1 MITEDYCSFEVAKL
15 LKEKGFEDE
24 CFGTY
29 SVGDHELS
37 VSSECPYENDPNDD
51 ILVAAPTHQMAI
63 KWLRE
68 VRNIEINVS
77 MSALNS
83 DNSREYMFNIF
94 FTNER
99 YLEPSKTKTGFKCYE
114 EAAEAAIKYCLT
126 NLIK

>member
-1 MITEDYCSFEVAKL
+1 MITEDYVSFETALL
-15 LKEKGFEDE
+15 LKKKGFEQ
-24 CFGTY
+24 
-29 SVGDHELS
+29 VGCQKQYNTQGDLC
-37 VSSECPYENDPNDD
+37 VGYCYGP
-51 ILVAAPTHQMAI
+51 VAPTLQMAM

-114 EAAEAAIKYCLT
+114 KAAEAAIKYCLT
-126 NLIK
+126 NLI